1 MSNAASNPSSHRGH
15 LVPHDA
21 IATLGAGGI
30 VALGAKLAEDQ
41 RSSPVTARAYPHPAL
56 EAGKVIIRLEPDA
69 VAAGTDAEMAAFGF
83 GEPEVSTPLGQVRF
97 RTLGFP
103 AWALVNEP
111 KKAKAALDVTDE
123 MRKAKRLVQA
133 KPGHAKDAFEKIAKT
148 LSRGTP
154 QFLPSFWEEV
164 GRVVADQASSTM
176 AAQCFERARQAERA
190 YKLKTNPEDTDAVFV
205 EFALLGALSAKTL
218 SQYAKDLAKTAGGK
232 EAYRRFR
239 AIIIKRALGGMPPY
253 SGMGKDLQ
261 TLAKGAGLDV
271 DKEADALALEM
282 IEAPGINKAPSEFW
296 STYRDA
302 LVRIGKDK
310 PETRTRLRNLWP
322 MPKGGSH
329 ETKKEFQSET
339 WMSVLDEIG
348 GLSDLPDEGLGAW
361 MSKLFEYAGKTERT
375 EALLR
380 EVAPRLIALSQPI
393 KVETPRPRW
402 GSDLNLDLAE
412 LALSLGVPLVDDVG
426 NDRFYPESM
435 TVDPVLVAGHAVYGK
450 RLAAA
455 VAGMMGEAE
464 HEPRMRGKQGFVA
477 ARRMWIEEQLA
488 SLAGKSLNAI
498 SETLQQLD
506 AKTTAETFLP
516 FADLQDRLSKVDLTD
531 SLVMHLR
538 SGIIDELGW
547 PLYEE
552 IVGKLGDGPIRTGG
566 AFPVLTVWSMAKV
579 FALDH
584 TGVRAEHDVV
594 AKPTEYKIERAWF
607 FGGELCI
614 ELDPEKGWQ
623 NMFYWASAPK
633 ELHEQKAHI
642 RTWGGQIPYA
652 WTLADGSV
660 TLGHKAFHIGASEL
674 TSAMEFICDGTAMWQ
689 KEYGRK
695 LRQFDPIKNTKGTED
710 GGPPWLAQWTKE
722 GYELDVSDCAMH
734 PAPAGLASSPLGI
747 ANGLVGV
754 RARTIKGE
762 RANNDPRPYQEV
774 ERIDGRTYTG
784 FTTARYLISFPG
796 DDSLRVVTT
805 ENASNKRFIEGDGP
819 GAQLHDPT
827 GSHELGEIN
836 EHLWASRGWSDIP
849 VPPLA
854 FWHYLTPRDEAS
866 SRELRAITTEQA
878 RAILSAAVDEVSARG
893 GEMAMAPRKLAAS
906 PLPATRAA
914 VSAVLPRVTH
924 PAIIAGIVGHAERAA
939 ELLLKAREMA
949 RARHKDNADPSG
961 TALVGA
967 AGMVR
972 KMAMA
977 LATGKATKILDFDI
991 ELEDWLVH
999 PRANVMRALSPLS
1012 TADERRNAREMAQAL
1027 AGTILADDLS
1037 KLRYL
1042 TIEEPDDWNN
1052 DSDEYGTLNIVKHEN
1067 SVFAIHEDNTWALE
1081 YSTDGTFRTPPNKWK
1096 IDKTTKLVRG
1106 IGTQWAQQLLALPDA
1121 PMAWEPA
1128 MAERTAKRA
1137 DLSLAEATLLFHG
1150 APKRN
1155 AWGKDFLGKPNREVL
1170 GLKRDEASAA
1180 NETFKPIKDDDLYP
1194 LLESAVPDDPALL
1207 LAPATEGGW
1216 ADRVGDAWKKKHGKK
1231 TKIPQDLIAQ
1241 AKKELSLGN
1250 DLAEILPLFAGELDQ
1265 KWLRIDDRP
1274 FPMIG
1279 SWVRDEAY
1287 LTPSRTKEIATVAAW
1302 LYFARP
1308 IGCPIRAGVPAVVA
1322 KVREMLSDPKAIW
1335 KLEELYVDD
1344 DSAKDKTRAA
1354 AISSLVAG
1362 KKIDMDKFGDD
1373 PVIEARDD
1381 GAVIIASYKNHVLA
1395 GFRPGK
1401 LDGPGGK
1408 TAEKLAQA
1416 MFDEENN
1423 PGGDPLDDIKVA
1435 QLVLSDDFAALGER
1449 IEDTEVPD
1457 GGFEAN
1463 PAASAPKLVAKVAK
1477 AEGISQ
1483 EAATLYLQLLALAE
1497 PTQKNVTAW
1506 NGWTSKQYAAASAE
1520 LVKKKLVVE
1529 GKRERAGRSIFI
1541 KGGYTKGNR
1550 ENLPTEEW
1558 KLPFYAG
1565 LDRNVPHEPTHQ
1577 LFERA
1582 YKRSE
1587 SDPPT

>member
-1 MSNAASNPSSHRGH
+1 MTDRGH

-41 RSSPVTARAYPHPAL
+41 RASAVTARAYPHPAL
-56 EAGKVIIRLEPDA
+56 EPGKVIIRLEPDA

-83 GEPEVSTPLGQVRF
+83 GEPEVSKPLGQVRF

-111 KKAKAALDVTDE
+111 KKAKAALEVTDE

-261 TLAKGAGLDV
+261 ALAKGAGLDV

-282 IEAPGINKAPSEFW
+282 LEAPGINKAPSEFW

-302 LVRIGKDK
+302 LVRIGREK
-310 PETRTRLRNLWP
+310 PEARARLRNLWP
-322 MPKGGSH
+322 SPKGGNQDA
-329 ETKKEFQSET
+329 KKTFQSET
-339 WMSVLDEIG
+339 WMTVLDEIG
-348 GLSDLPDEGLGAW
+348 ALSGLPDEGLGAW
-361 MSKLFEYAGKTERT
+361 MSRLFAYAGKTERT

-380 EVAPRLIALSQPI
+380 EVAPRLVALRQPI

-412 LALSLGVPLVDDVG
+412 LALQLGVPLDEDVS

-455 VAGMMGEAE
+455 VADMMGEAE

-477 ARRMWIEEQLA
+477 ARRMWIEEQLDKLGGA
-488 SLAGKSLNAI
+488 SLSTIA
-498 SETLQQLD
+498 ETLVELD
-506 AKTTAETFLP
+506 HKTTPETFLP
-516 FADLQDRLSKVDLTD
+516 FADLQERLAKADLAE
-531 SLVMHLR
+531 SLVLHLR
-538 SGIIDELGW
+538 SGIVDELGW

-552 IVGKLGDGPIRTGG
+552 TVKKLGDGPIMTGG
-566 AFPVLTVWSMAKV
+566 AFPVLTVWSMSKV
-579 FALDH
+579 FAIDH
-584 TGVRAEHDVV
+584 TGVRAEHDIV
-594 AKPTEYKIERAWF
+594 AKPTEYKIERAF
-607 FGGELCI
+607 LFGDALFV

-633 ELHEQKAHI
+633 ELHEQKAHL
-642 RTWGGQIPYA
+642 RTWGGNTPYA
-652 WTLADGSV
+652 WTLPDGSV
-660 TLGHKAFHIGASEL
+660 TLGHKAFHPGGSEI
-674 TSAMEFICDGTAMWQ
+674 TGTMEYLCDGTTMWQ

-695 LRQFDPIKNTKGTED
+695 LRAYDPIKNTKGAED
-710 GGPPWLAQWTKE
+710 GGPAWIAQWTKE
-722 GYELDVSDCAMH
+722 GYETDVRDCRLH
-734 PAPAGLASSPLGI
+734 PAPPGLTFSPLGI
-747 ANGLVGV
+747 ANGLLGV
-754 RARTIKGE
+754 RVRNVKGE
-762 RANNDPRPYQEV
+762 RADDDPRPFQEA
-774 ERIDGRTYTG
+774 ERVDGRMYTG
-784 FTTARYLISFPG
+784 FDTPRYLVSFPG
-796 DDSLRVVTT
+796 DESLRVVTT
-805 ENASNKRFIEGDGP
+805 EQASSKRFIEGGGP
-819 GAQLHDPT
+819 GAQLHDPS
-827 GSHELGEIN
+827 GKHDLGEIN
-836 EHLWASRGWSDIP
+836 QHPWTSRGWGTVP
-849 VPPLA
+849 VPPVA

-866 SRELRAITTEQA
+866 SRALRGITTDVA
-878 RAILSAAVDEVSARG
+878 RTILEAAIKEVSARPDG
-893 GEMAMAPRKLAAS
+893 GTITVAIEAAIKS
-906 PLPATRAA
+906 ALPG
-914 VSAVLPRVTH
+914 VTH
-924 PAIIAGIVGHAERAA
+924 PAIVAGIAGHAERAA
-939 ELLLKAREMA
+939 ELVLQAREMA
-949 RARHKDNADPSG
+949 SARHKDNADASG
-961 TALVGA
+961 TALVGE
-967 AGMVR
+967 AGNVR
-972 KMAMA
+972 KMALA
-977 LATGKATKILDFDI
+977 LATGKATKIADFDTDI
-991 ELEDWLVH
+991 EDWLVR
-999 PRANVMRALSPLS
+999 PRAEVMRALSPVS
-1012 TADERRNAREMAQAL
+1012 EEAARRKAREIAQAL

-1037 KLRYL
+1037 SVRYL
-1042 TIEEPDDWNN
+1042 AIEEPDDWTG
-1052 DSDEYGTLNIVKHEN
+1052 DDDEEYGTLKVVKHEA
-1067 SVFAIHEDNTWALE
+1067 SVFAIHEDNNWAIE
-1081 YSTDGTFRTPPNKWK
+1081 YTTDGTFRAPPNKWK
-1096 IDKTTKLVRG
+1096 VDKATKLSKG
-1106 IGTQWAQQLLALPDA
+1106 IGTAWAEKLLALPDA

-1155 AWGKDFLGKPNREVL
+1155 AWGKDFLGKPTRELL

-1180 NETFKPIKDDDLYP
+1180 NETFKPLTDDVLYA
-1194 LLESAVPDDPALL
+1194 LLDAAVPDDPALL
-1207 LAPATEGGW
+1207 LAPATDGGW
-1216 ADRVGDAWKKKHGKK
+1216 ADRVGDAWKKKYGKK

-1250 DLAEILPLFAGELDQ
+1250 DLAEILPLFAGELDLP
-1265 KWLRIDDRP
+1265 WLRNDDRP
-1274 FPMIG
+1274 FAEIG
-1279 SWVRDEAY
+1279 GWRKRGEGY
-1287 LTPSRTKEIATVAAW
+1287 LTPRRAKEVATLAAW
-1302 LYFARP
+1302 LFFARP
-1308 IGCPIRAGVPAVVA
+1308 IGCPIRAGVPAA
-1322 KVREMLSDPKAIW
+1322 IKKLRAMLSAPEAIW
-1335 KLEELYVDD
+1335 KIDDFYVDD
-1344 DSAKDKTRAA
+1344 DSAKDKARADA
-1354 AISSLVAG
+1354 LMNLVAG
-1362 KKIDMDKFGDD
+1362 KTFDAGKSGEDLAS
-1373 PVIEARDD
+1373 EARDD
-1381 GAVIIASYKNHVLA
+1381 GAVLVARYTHHVHA

-1401 LDGPGGK
+1401 LDGAGGK

-1416 MFDEENN
+1416 MFDEENT
-1423 PGGDPLDDIKVA
+1423 PGGDPLEDLKTA
-1435 QLVLSDDFAALGER
+1435 QLILSDGFAALADR
-1449 IEDTEVPD
+1449 VDDTEVPE

-1463 PAASAPKLVAKVAK
+1463 PLASAPKLVAKVAK
-1477 AEGISQ
+1477 AEGLSQ
-1483 EAATLYLQLLALAE
+1483 EAAALYLQVLALAE
-1497 PTQKNVTAW
+1497 PTQKNVTTW
-1506 NGWTSKQYAAASAE
+1506 NGWTTKQYAAASAE

-1541 KGGYTKGNR
+1541 KGGYTKGDR

-1565 LDRNVPHEPTHQ
+1565 LDRNVPHEPTHE

-1582 YKRSE
+1582 YKRAQ
-1587 SDPPT
+1587 SDPP